1 MTDTPTATAVVVA
14 PTARASWKDLIP
26 VLALL
31 ITVVGLLVGGG
42 KMLGKVEDNTRRI
55 EKLEGRADTRD
66 VEQSDMKANLA
77 AINAKLDLLIRRTP
91 ERP

>member
-1 MTDTPTATAVVVA
+1 MA
-14 PTARASWKDLIP
+14 PAAARAPWKDLIP
-26 VLALL
+26 VLTIMLT
-31 ITVVGLLVGGG
+31 IVGMLVAGG
-42 KMLGKVEDNTRRI
+42 KMLGKLDDNTRRI
-55 EKLEGRADTRD
+55 EKLEVRADTSS